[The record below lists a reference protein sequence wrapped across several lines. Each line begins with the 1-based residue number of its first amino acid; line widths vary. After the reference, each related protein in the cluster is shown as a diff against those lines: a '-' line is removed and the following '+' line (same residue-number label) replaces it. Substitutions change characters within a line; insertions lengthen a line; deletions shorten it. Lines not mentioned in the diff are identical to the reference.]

1 MGTLSVDM
9 LLLGWSGPKSMHSR
23 LKVTQQR
30 RDPSPGRHRPE
41 SGVAMHR
48 IRRSASTGNG
58 GRDQTETVVAMHRI
72 TQSLSAAITTTPAS
86 GRGGR
91 IRARMPLADRAAQVG
106 SSVACMTDK

>member
-1 MGTLSVDM
+1 MGTLSVGM
-9 LLLGWSGPKSMHSR
+9 LLLGWSGPRSMHSR

-72 TQSLSAAITTTPAS
+72 TQPSPTAPAS
-86 GRGGR
+86 GS
-91 IRARMPLADRAAQVG
+91 AQAEFLHPFAEAKF
-106 SSVACMTDK
+106 SLFPRR